1 MAGSSAGFRL
11 PNANEDVRAL
21 DCSFVK
27 AERLKR
33 ATQDFARLV
42 PDLGFEVVSKSDSL
56 EKQRQKVKFYLSLG
70 MVVGVVVDPRTRVVE
85 VCRLGQNEP
94 KILRD

>member
-70 MVVGVVVDPRTRVVE
+70 MVVGVVDPRTRAIE
-85 VCRLGQNEP
+85 VCRSGQNEP

>member
-21 DCSFVK
+21 DCS
-27 AERLKR
+27 
-33 ATQDFARLV
+33 
-42 PDLGFEVVSKSDSL
+42 DLGFEVVSKSDSL